1 MSHEA
6 PQLTGPSILKGT
18 PPAFGG
24 SYVVLRG
31 YFLRV
36 QISIRDFNR
45 RWSLGGFNDDQE
57 RIGDI
62 FARKEPST
70 ARLAS
75 FAVTK
80 PATIPTRTFGTA
92 GITELPR
99 LAKTR
104 LVFPHVY

>member
-1 MSHEA
+1 M
-6 PQLTGPSILKGT
+6 
-18 PPAFGG
+18 
-24 SYVVLRG
+24 
-31 YFLRV
+31 

-80 PATIPTRTFGTA
+80 QATIPTRTFGTA
-92 GITELPR
+92 VITELPR

-104 LVFPHVY
+104 LVSLMFTDLFVGLQVERLNGNTP